1 MKFIADINIS
11 PQTVKKLV
19 EKGYKIKRI
28 TEFLKPNAK
37 DEEILDLALREKSTI
52 ITQDLDFSALLA
64 KRGVNKPSVIVL
76 RVNIAKPIRITEM
89 LEKALPKIK
98 SELSKGSIII
108 VEEERVRIR
117 KRPIEI

>member
-11 PQTVKKLV
+11 PQTVKRLV

-117 KRPIEI
+117 KLPIEV

>member
-117 KRPIEI
+117 KLPIEI

>member
-11 PQTVKKLV
+11 PQTVKRLV

-98 SELSKGSIII
+98 SELSKGSIVI

-117 KRPIEI
+117 KLPIEI

>member
-11 PQTVKKLV
+11 PQTVKRLV

-98 SELSKGSIII
+98 SELSKGSIVI

-117 KRPIEI
+117 ELPIKI